1 MTTRLWKMNLE
12 LEELAEI
19 VRIFEDVAHVDRRI
33 ISKVL
38 GIDARML
45 AWLGKFARR
54 RERGEIILT
63 KTDKY
68 RQHKR
73 PL

>member
-1 MTTRLWKMNLE
+1 MTTRLWKMHLE

-38 GIDARML
+38 GIDTAML
-45 AWLGKFARR
+45 ALLGKFARR

-68 RQHKR
+68 RQYKR

>member
-1 MTTRLWKMNLE
+1 MTTRLWKMHLE

-19 VRIFEDVAHVDRRI
+19 VRIFEDVAHVDRRT

-38 GIDARML
+38 GIDTAML

-68 RQHKR
+68 RQYKR